1 MGHVVIG
8 FYCSQSIKVP
18 DGTVEEMEQAALEKV
33 EYPNASNSF
42 EMAGDPEV
50 DVVYNSEGETLY
62 DRFEEEKNANRNAS
76 DSLADESR

>member
-18 DGTVEEMEQAALEKV
+18 DGTLEEMELAALEKV

-42 EMAGDPEV
+42 EMSGDPEV
-50 DVVYNSEGETLY
+50 DVVYNSDGETIY

-76 DSLADESR
+76 NSVGDEPR